1 MPDVKIGAGLIERMS
16 FELAWRDCIS
26 LLNLTPEE
34 KQGGAEK
41 LREFIQTVIYSGEGS
56 PHKIAKAALSLLR
69 EHEQIQR
76 SRAQLGA
83 VILAQVEKS

>member
-1 MPDVKIGAGLIERMS
+1 MS

-41 LREFIQTVIYSGEGS
+41 LREFIQNVSYSGEGN

-69 EHEQIQR
+69 EYEQIER

-83 VILAQVEKS
+83 VILAHVDES